1 MPPALRM
8 ATPGCHPATRLMCSF
23 DRPCSDA
30 EKRRLDDAVAK
41 FWNEAGLPWSYLDDP
56 LFYEFMLAIRPDY
69 AAKGLIK
76 SNDPRG
82 LPGTVGG

>member
-1 MPPALRM
+1 MY
-8 ATPGCHPATRLMCSF
+8 SF

-41 FWNEAGLPWSYLDDP
+41 FLNEAGLPWSILDEP
-56 LFYEFMLAIRPDY
+56 AFYEFMLAIRPDY